1 MLVDM
6 TDDDVQ
12 SFHECLVEH
21 VPEGAFLAWL
31 DEVVCNERVWRLQ
44 NRAQGTERP
53 PSAIQLDFAQWSNAD
68 VASGLGFGWAL
79 ISSVRGRKAQM
90 FCGSVHLAF
99 LNAAAD
105 RY

>member
-31 DEVVCNERVWRLQ
+31 DEVVC
-44 NRAQGTERP
+44 TERP

-68 VASGLGFGWAL
+68 VASGLGFG
-79 ISSVRGRKAQM
+79 
-90 FCGSVHLAF
+90 
-99 LNAAAD
+99 
-105 RY
+105 